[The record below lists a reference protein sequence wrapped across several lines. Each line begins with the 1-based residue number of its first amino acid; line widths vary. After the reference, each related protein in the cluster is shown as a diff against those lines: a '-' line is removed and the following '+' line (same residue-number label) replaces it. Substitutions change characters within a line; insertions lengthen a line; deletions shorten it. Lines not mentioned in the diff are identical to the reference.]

1 MKNFALFAGDD
12 FYPAGGMEDLIGRF
26 DSLDE
31 ALIAAKD
38 EDPEH
43 HSGGY
48 DWYQI
53 VDLTTF
59 TVVAAG

>member
-1 MKNFALFAGDD
+1 MKNFALFAGAD

-26 DSLDE
+26 DSLEE
-31 ALIAAKD
+31 ALVAAQD
-38 EDPEH
+38 EDPE
-43 HSGGY
+43 SGGY

-59 TVVAAG
+59 TVVVAG

>member
-1 MKNFALFAGDD
+1 MKNFALFAGAD

-26 DSLDE
+26 DSLEE
-31 ALIAAKD
+31 ALVAAQD
-38 EDPEH
+38 EDPE
-43 HSGGY
+43 SGGY

-59 TVVAAG
+59 TVVARG